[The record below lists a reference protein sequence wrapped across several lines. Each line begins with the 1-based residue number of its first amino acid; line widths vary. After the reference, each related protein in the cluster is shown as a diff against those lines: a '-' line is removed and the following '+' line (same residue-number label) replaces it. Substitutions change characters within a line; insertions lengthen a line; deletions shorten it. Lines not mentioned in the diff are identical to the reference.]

1 MPISIQNL
9 ASTLVLQNTH
19 CHDASKAHCA
29 IVVHHRTTVIVLC
42 HSPFK
47 VPSNFSIFDEFFID
61 RFSVS
66 RLAHQV
72 FDVEDS
78 HDPNNCLISSTSFE
92 ASYHRGR
99 GERDYSHLKAKV
111 RGLVQRQS
119 HLNKRFHHFLYIF
132 PKMQYKDFA
141 SSHIPGGSQSQS
153 SKVVGITSNKQ
164 GQSPIKNRARFI
176 PPSIVNSSA
185 QLAETSYGQQWART
199 RPRKDKKIQLMH
211 IQKRRSPRLKVSMA
225 NEEDNGV
232 EGSEV
237 EGDQNKT
244 QNEEQQG
251 PEIQEKQPSNIEA
264 CSEGEV
270 ESNKSKTRGPT
281 LCAKVHGRI
290 FEERDQ
296 IIFNANLQPK
306 GPSDQALKRLKNRPL
321 SIPETQFKKL
331 IKYWKTEK
339 VKKLSEMNTT
349 NRALQKWPHR
359 VGPTSF
365 ARIRER
371 LRASKENHDSPSQAE
386 IFVTTRRGNQRKQL
400 DAETSNKIDKIQLQ
414 PSNLYLELRSMAK
427 FVVMEEMSLY
437 LL

>member
-1 MPISIQNL
+1 MPSPLVCTVSRAHWDFLALGEEAEVTTPLLARVHTARYCKFQPLEIS
-9 ASTLVLQNTH
+9 
-19 CHDASKAHCA
+19 
-29 IVVHHRTTVIVLC
+29 
-42 HSPFK
+42 F
-47 VPSNFSIFDEFFID
+47 FSIN
-61 RFSVS
+61 
-66 RLAHQV
+66 LK
-72 FDVEDS
+72 
-78 HDPNNCLISSTSFE
+78 
-92 ASYHRGR
+92 
-99 GERDYSHLKAKV
+99 DYSHLKAKAK
-111 RGLVQRQS
+111 GLVQRQS
-119 HLNKRFHHFLYIF
+119 HLNKRFHPFLI
-132 PKMQYKDFA
+132 
-141 SSHIPGGSQSQS
+141 
-153 SKVVGITSNKQ
+153 VGITSNKQ
-164 GQSPIKNRARFI
+164 GQSPIKKTARFI

-185 QLAETSYGQQWART
+185 QLAETSYGQQCART
-199 RPRKDKKIQLMH
+199 RPRKDKKIQLTH
-211 IQKRRSPRLKVSMA
+211 IQKRRSPRLKVAMA

-264 CSEGEV
+264 SSEGEV

-281 LCAKVHGRI
+281 LCAKSKYILHAQAERYVMKTINEAWRI
-290 FEERDQ
+290 HKCRVKSSHFTKYRTDAE
-296 IIFNANLQPK
+296 
-306 GPSDQALKRLKNRPL
+306 RLKNRPL

-386 IFVTTRRGNQRKQL
+386 IFVTTRRGNERKQL

>member
-1 MPISIQNL
+1 MLPSAPLPPSVTQHPADL
-9 ASTLVLQNTH
+9 
-19 CHDASKAHCA
+19 A
-29 IVVHHRTTVIVLC
+29 IVKH
-42 HSPFK
+42 
-47 VPSNFSIFDEFFID
+47 
-61 RFSVS
+61 
-66 RLAHQV
+66 
-72 FDVEDS
+72 
-78 HDPNNCLISSTSFE
+78 
-92 ASYHRGR
+92 
-99 GERDYSHLKAKV
+99 RDYSHLKAKA

-119 HLNKRFHHFLYIF
+119 HLNKRFHHFL
-132 PKMQYKDFA
+132 DFA
-141 SSHIPGGSQSQS
+141 FSHIPGGSQSQS
-153 SKVVGITSNKQ
+153 SKIVGITSNKQ
-164 GQSPIKNRARFI
+164 GQSPIKKRARFI

-185 QLAETSYGQQWART
+185 QLAETSCGQQCART
-199 RPRKDKKIQLMH
+199 RPCKDKNIQLTH
-211 IQKRRSPRLKVSMA
+211 IQKRRSPRLKVAMA

-264 CSEGEV
+264 SSEGEV

-290 FEERDQ
+290 FEEREQ
-296 IIFNANLQPK
+296 IIFNANWQPI
-306 GPSDQALKRLKNRPL
+306 GPSDQALSNFSSFLGTIARTHVYCPLTYNSWKELLKTRREEIWDYVNSKYILHAQAKRYVMKTINEAWRIHKCRVKSSHFTKYRTDAERLKNHPL

-371 LRASKENHDSPSQAE
+371 LRASKENYDSPSQAE
-386 IFVTTRRGNQRKQL
+386 IFVTTSRGN
-400 DAETSNKIDKIQLQ
+400 
-414 PSNLYLELRSMAK
+414 
-427 FVVMEEMSLY
+427 
-437 LL
+437 

>member
-1 MPISIQNL
+1 MDSNMISEL
-9 ASTLVLQNTH
+9 GRFKTLG
-19 CHDASKAHCA
+19 S
-29 IVVHHRTTVIVLC
+29 
-42 HSPFK
+42 
-47 VPSNFSIFDEFFID
+47 
-61 RFSVS
+61 
-66 RLAHQV
+66 
-72 FDVEDS
+72 EDTK
-78 HDPNNCLISSTSFE
+78 I
-92 ASYHRGR
+92 
-99 GERDYSHLKAKV
+99 
-111 RGLVQRQS
+111 
-119 HLNKRFHHFLYIF
+119 
-132 PKMQYKDFA
+132 
-141 SSHIPGGSQSQS
+141 
-153 SKVVGITSNKQ
+153 VGITSNKQ
-164 GQSPIKNRARFI
+164 GQSPIKKRARFI

-185 QLAETSYGQQWART
+185 RLAETSYGQQCART
-199 RPRKDKKIQLMH
+199 RPRKDKKIQLTH
-211 IQKRRSPRLKVSMA
+211 IQKRRSTRLKVAMA
-225 NEEDNGV
+225 NDEDNGV

-264 CSEGEV
+264 SSEGEV

-290 FEERDQ
+290 FEEREQ
-296 IIFNANLQPK
+296 IIFNANWQPI
-306 GPSDQALKRLKNRPL
+306 GPSDQALIGRNSLRQGEKKFGIMSIQSIFYAQAERYVMKTINEAWRVHKCRVKSSHFTKYRTDAERLKNHPL

-339 VKKLSEMNTT
+339 VKKLSAMNTT

-365 ARIRER
+365 ARIRGR

-386 IFVTTRRGNQRKQL
+386 IFVITRRGNQRKQL